1 MSEPS
6 FLLNDFIAVYQTG
19 VETQH
24 RIASFSDDIPP
35 VIKKQSLKVKEK
47 EIYFLTYNPSLKF
60 ASNYHSI
67 PSIACLC
74 EDKDK
79 TSVSVQ
85 KSGRSQILRIY
96 PHRHPHQ

>member
-1 MSEPS
+1 MLDPP
-6 FLLNDFIAVYQTG
+6 FLLNDFTAGYQTG

-24 RIASFSDDIPP
+24 RIVSFSEDIPL
-35 VIKKQSLKVKEK
+35 VIKNKVKEK

-60 ASNYHSI
+60 ASDYHSI
-67 PSIACLC
+67 LSIACVC

-79 TSVSVQ
+79 TSESVR